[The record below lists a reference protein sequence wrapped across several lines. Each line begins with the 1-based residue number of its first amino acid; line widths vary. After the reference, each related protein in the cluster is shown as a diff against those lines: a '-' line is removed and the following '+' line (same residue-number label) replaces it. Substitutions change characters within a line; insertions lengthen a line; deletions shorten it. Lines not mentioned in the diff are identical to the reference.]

1 MSSTG
6 QQTQRKN
13 DPGPG
18 GRLQPADKRP
28 GEAKAPGPGKMPP
41 GRTWLWLLGILL
53 ANYLLV
59 RLLFPSPG
67 APVTVPYTLFK
78 EEVSK
83 GNVEAIYSQGDSIT
97 GRFKAPVTYPPE
109 AEKAAL
115 PSGAPPTADKKGAAP
130 SAEPQ
135 TKSDRGAPARAEPKT
150 SRNFATTLPT
160 FVGPGL
166 EAFLIDHGVEISAKP
181 IEEGGNPL
189 TTLLFGFGPALLF
202 IGFYVWM
209 FRRAAKQGGAMGGGL
224 FGIGK
229 STARRY
235 DQEKDT
241 KVTFDDIAGID
252 EAENELVEIVDFLRD
267 PPKYTRLGGTAPK
280 GVLLVG
286 APGTGKTLLA
296 RAVAGEAKVPFFS
309 MSGSEFV
316 EMIVGV
322 GAARVRDLFKQARE
336 NAPAIIF
343 IDELD
348 AIGRARGQIVIGGS
362 SEQEQTLNQILTEM
376 DGFSSREGIIVLAA
390 TNQPDVLDKAL
401 LRPGRFDRRVVVN
414 LPDKTGREAILK
426 IHTRNVPLANDAS
439 LAEIAATTPG
449 FSGAD
454 LKNLVNEAALLAA
467 RRGQSE
473 VKKKDFLDSLEKIVL
488 GPERPLLLSR
498 TDKERIAYHEGGHA
512 ILGLVVPGADPV
524 NRVTIVP
531 RGQALGV
538 TYQRPDSDRYNYPEA
553 YLRAKIVG
561 MLGGRAA
568 EEIVYGTKTTGAESD
583 IEQATGLARR
593 MVTHWGMSD
602 RLGLVQLA
610 PRENPYLGA
619 PNGYAGAKPFSE
631 RTAEAID
638 AEVQKIIGE
647 SHEEAKRLLNA
658 YRKQLDALA
667 AALVARETLNEQE
680 ILEVTGLPPAPPLD
694 TGMLPVHDTDGEN
707 AGVSREVLASRI
719 AKA

>member
-1 MSSTG
+1 MSWTG
-6 QQTQRKN
+6 QQTRRDRDATPAGRAQAADR
-13 DPGPG
+13 GPG
-18 GRLQPADKRP
+18 AAKGTGRVA
-28 GEAKAPGPGKMPP
+28 MPP
-41 GRTWLWLLGILL
+41 RKTWLWFVGVLL
-53 ANYLLV
+53 ANFLV
-59 RLLFPSPG
+59 VWLFMPG
-67 APVTVPYTLFK
+67 AEAPVTVPYTLFK
-78 EEVSK
+78 EEVGK
-83 GNVEAIYSQGDSIT
+83 GNVKAIYSRGETIT
-97 GRFKAPVTYPPE
+97 GRFATPVIYPP
-109 AEKAAL
+109 AGEKSAA
-115 PSGAPPTADKKGAAP
+115 PGSESQTASEPGAAP
-130 SAEPQ
+130 RDLPQ
-135 TKSDRGAPARAEPKT
+135 TAS
-150 SRNFATTLPT
+150 NFTTILPS
-160 FVGPGL
+160 FVDPGL
-166 EAFLIDHGVEISAKP
+166 EAFLIDHKVEISAKP
-181 IEEGGNPL
+181 IQEGGSPWV
-189 TTLLFGFGPALLF
+189 TLLYGFGPALLF

-209 FRRAAKQGGAMGGGL
+209 FRRAAQQGGGIGGGL
-224 FGIGK
+224 MGIGR
-229 STARRY
+229 SRARRY
-235 DQEKDT
+235 DQEQET
-241 KVTFDDIAGID
+241 KVTFEDVAGID

-296 RAVAGEAKVPFFS
+296 KAVAGEAGVPFFS
-309 MSGSEFV
+309 MSAAEFV

-336 NAPAIIF
+336 SAPAIVF

-348 AIGRARGQIVIGGS
+348 AIGRARGQLAIGGS
-362 SEQEQTLNQILTEM
+362 GEQEQTLNQILTEM

-426 IHTRNVPLANDAS
+426 VHTRSVPLAPDAS
-439 LAEIAATTPG
+439 LGEIAAATPG

-467 RRGQSE
+467 RREQNE
-473 VKKKDFLDSLEKIVL
+473 VRYKDFLDALEKIVL

-498 TDKERIAYHEGGHA
+498 ADKERIAYHEGGHA

-524 NRVTIVP
+524 HRVTIVP

-553 YLRAKIVG
+553 YLRARIVG

-593 MVTHWGMSD
+593 MVTRWGMSE

-610 PRENPYLGA
+610 PRENPYLNGV
-619 PNGYAGAKPFSE
+619 NGYAGAKPFSE
-631 RTAEAID
+631 ETAEAID
-638 AEVQKIIGE
+638 AEVRRIIGE
-647 SHEEAKRLLNA
+647 SYAEATRLLRA
-658 YRKQLDALA
+658 HRTQLDALV
-667 AALVARETLNEQE
+667 AALLSRETLNEQE
-680 ILEVTGLPPAPPLD
+680 ILQVTGLPPAPALE
-694 TGMLPVHDTDGEN
+694 TGILPV
-707 AGVSREVLASRI
+707 ASRG
-719 AKA
+719 

>member
-1 MSSTG
+1 
-6 QQTQRKN
+6 
-13 DPGPG
+13 
-18 GRLQPADKRP
+18 
-28 GEAKAPGPGKMPP
+28 MPP
-41 GRTWLWLLGILL
+41 SRTWLWFLMVLL
-53 ANYLLV
+53 ANYLVV
-59 RLLFPSPG
+59 RFLIPSPE
-67 APVTVPYTLFK
+67 APITVPYTFFK
-78 EEVSK
+78 EEVAK
-83 GNVEAIYSQGDSIT
+83 HNVKSIYSQGESIT
-97 GRFKAPVTYPPE
+97 GRFASPVTYPP
-109 AEKAAL
+109 AEEKSAATNTKA
-115 PSGAPPTADKKGAAP
+115 
-130 SAEPQ
+130 E
-135 TKSDRGAPARAEPKT
+135 KT
-150 SRNFATTLPT
+150 SRPGPARGASKTSTNFTTTLPS
-160 FVGPGL
+160 FVDPGL
-166 EAFLIDHGVEISAKP
+166 ESFLVDNGVEISAKP
-181 IEEGGNPL
+181 IDEGGGL
-189 TTLLFGFGPALLF
+189 ISTLLFGFGPALLF

-209 FRRAAKQGGAMGGGL
+209 FRRAQQGGGL
-224 FGIGK
+224 GGGLMGIGK
-229 STARRY
+229 SRARRY

-241 KVTFDDIAGID
+241 KVTFNDVAGID

-267 PPKYTRLGGTAPK
+267 PKKYTRLGGTAPK
-280 GVLLVG
+280 GVLLIG

-296 RAVAGEAKVPFFS
+296 KAVAGEAGVPFFS
-309 MSGSEFV
+309 MSAAEFV

-336 NAPAIIF
+336 NAPAIVF

-348 AIGRARGQIVIGGS
+348 AIGRARGQVAIGGS

-401 LRPGRFDRRVVVN
+401 LRPGRFDRRVIVN
-414 LPDKTGREAILK
+414 LPDRNGREAILK
-426 IHTRNVPLANDAS
+426 VHTRTVPLAKDAS
-439 LAEIAATTPG
+439 LEEVAAATPG

-467 RRGQSE
+467 RREQNE
-473 VKKKDFLDSLEKIVL
+473 VRQKDFLDSLEKIVL

-498 TDKERIAYHEGGHA
+498 ADKERIAYHEGGHA

-553 YLRAKIVG
+553 YLRARIVG

-593 MVTHWGMSD
+593 MVTRWGMSE

-610 PRENPYLGA
+610 PRENPYL
-619 PNGYAGAKPFSE
+619 NGQGDFGTSKPFSDE
-631 RTAEAID
+631 TAEVID
-638 AEVQKIIGE
+638 SEVLRIINE
-647 SHEEAKRLLNA
+647 SHEQAKQLLST

-667 AALVARETLNEQE
+667 QALVTRETLNEQE
-680 ILEVTGLPPAPPLD
+680 ILDVTGLPRAPALD
-694 TGMLPVHDTDGEN
+694 TAMLPVAHGDGS
-707 AGVSREVLASRI
+707 SRHTIS
-719 AKA
+719 